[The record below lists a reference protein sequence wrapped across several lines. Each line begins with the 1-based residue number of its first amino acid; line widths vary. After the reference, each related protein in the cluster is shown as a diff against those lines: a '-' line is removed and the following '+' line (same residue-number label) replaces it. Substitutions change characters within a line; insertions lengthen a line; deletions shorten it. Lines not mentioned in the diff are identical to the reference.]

1 MLRLVGRGGG
11 VAHHV
16 RALATFG
23 PPSVNG
29 PSQKVK
35 FKAPHKRYD
44 ERVSISHPV
53 TNHRLRSLLNHPTN
67 TRAPPPN
74 PPLEQ
79 GRTHHRVAE
88 PGAGGPE
95 LGAENV
101 SSFPSRGCRRG
112 VGTLLNEPRGDD
124 VHRALVGPSCFPQP
138 RGVPS
143 ARACPQPHIPSDA
156 CLSYPP

>member
-1 MLRLVGRGGG
+1 MVELVAGVRWSGITDKLVTVCIIGLLEAIDMLRLVGRGGGG

-53 TNHRLRSLLNHPTN
+53 TNI
-67 TRAPPPN
+67 
-74 PPLEQ
+74 
-79 GRTHHRVAE
+79 V
-88 PGAGGPE
+88 
-95 LGAENV
+95 
-101 SSFPSRGCRRG
+101 F
-112 VGTLLNEPRGDD
+112 
-124 VHRALVGPSCFPQP
+124 
-138 RGVPS
+138 
-143 ARACPQPHIPSDA
+143 ARF
-156 CLSYPP
+156 